1 VAVEQPTYAVDGSLL
16 IAVVTLVL
24 LGVIIAYATTYH
36 QGWEHLQQHGM
47 RVTFGIAAMVAGI
60 AIPHRWYGGRMRW
73 AILALGLGLLV
84 ATLVAGRTVKG
95 AERWL
100 ELPLMPFPI
109 QPAEIAK
116 FALPL
121 WLAAHFADLEEQ
133 REPDRRFVTSVLLP
147 AGVMFAFLVPTMLQ
161 RAIGTTFIM
170 AVSALAIFL
179 LAGVSPFY
187 LVLLAGSALAL
198 VGGGILAFPHG
209 WERLVGF
216 LRGRPWQQEQS
227 KIAIACGQLWGKWVT
242 GSKQAV
248 YFVPEVGT
256 DFAVAAIC
264 EEFGF
269 LGSCGVFGLYGL
281 FLWRGMNI
289 SRRTSGYFGRYLS
302 AGITVTI
309 FLYAMVHIGVAV
321 GVLPTTGQP
330 LPFISYGGTAMLAN
344 LFAAGVLLNVSRYER
359 RMDEA
364 HGGRGRNRGAH
375 TPGVYPRA

>member
-1 VAVEQPTYAVDGSLL
+1 M
-16 IAVVTLVL
+16 IAVVALVL
-24 LGVIIAYATTYH
+24 LGLIIAYATTYH
-36 QGWEHLQQHGM
+36 QGWQHLREHGM
-47 RVTFGIAAMVAGI
+47 RVALGIAAMAVGI
-60 AIPHRWYGGRMRW
+60 AVPHRWYRGQLRW
-73 AILALGLGLLV
+73 VTLALGLGLLV
-84 ATLVAGRTVKG
+84 ATLVAGKTVKG

-100 ELPLMPFPI
+100 ELPFLPFPI

-121 WLAAHFADLEEQ
+121 WLAAHFADLEGQ
-133 REPDRRFVTSVLLP
+133 REPDRRLWNSILLP
-147 AGVMFAFLVPTMLQ
+147 ALVLFAFLVPTMLQ

-179 LAGVSPFY
+179 LAGVKWFWLVALAAGA
-187 LVLLAGSALAL
+187 LVLVS
-198 VGGGILAFPHG
+198 GGVLAFPHG
-209 WERLVGF
+209 LERLVGF

-227 KIAIACGQLWGKWVT
+227 KMAIACGQLWGKWTT

-248 YFVPEVGT
+248 FFVPEVGT

-269 LGSCGVFGLYGL
+269 LGSCGVFALYGL
-281 FLWRGMNI
+281 FLWRGMSV
-289 SRRTSGYFGRYLS
+289 SRRTSGHFGKYLS
-302 AGITVTI
+302 AGIAVTV

-321 GVLPTTGQP
+321 GLLPTTGQP
-330 LPFISYGGTAMLAN
+330 LPFVSYGGTAMVAN

-364 HGGRGRNRGAH
+364 DGCRGRYRGAY
-375 TPGVYPRA
+375 TPGACAR